1 MEDHFSEVIVP
12 RKPRPQDAIFKV
24 LLIIA
29 TVIAALIGLLISP
42 IFLFVLVGLGLV
54 DYFLFPRF
62 NVEYEYAYVNGE
74 IDVAA
79 IYSKQSR
86 KELASITLENV
97 ECIAPVASHHL
108 DSYGITFKTVDYS
121 SGKPDAKPYAIIKG
135 GTDSKKYLLE
145 LSDSML
151 EDLRWRL
158 PGKVFRE

>member
-54 DYFLFPRF
+54 DY
-62 NVEYEYAYVNGE
+62 
-74 IDVAA
+74 
-79 IYSKQSR
+79 
-86 KELASITLENV
+86 
-97 ECIAPVASHHL
+97 
-108 DSYGITFKTVDYS
+108 S